1 MGNVIEHEK
10 QIESKE
16 ELADEL
22 FVNFYNKFR
31 VVMQRYVE
39 KQLNSEFDKEYNEQ
53 LFHWL
58 CQISL
63 RIK

>member
-53 LFHWL
+53 LFQWL